1 MKTDGIAVEAF
12 LCAEPDGKKSL
23 VWSAARIIVALA
35 GTLGTVFSFLTCID
49 TGVSGA
55 AAAAAVI
62 ISVILYGIIFILNGK
77 KLLLSLGAA
86 FGAYAAALFSVRE
99 RFCNGLANV
108 VNIYLARIK
117 RDFAEKNFIDLL
129 YPEGAGEDTL
139 IFVIFVSALIAL
151 LYAYGL
157 VYRSSLPAVLAAS
170 VPPVELCLYFGL
182 APSYAAFFAV
192 LASWFA
198 VFAFDL
204 SSPERSGAYRSA
216 SSQCGVAAAAAAFI
230 CAVTAFMIMQIS
242 GYSRPPVL
250 DEIHTGVKEFMS
262 GDALKNAAQEIKL
275 TEIMKRD
282 RTVDHGKLGENGN
295 ITFDNK
301 PVLSVTMPKTSDTV
315 YLRGFVGSV
324 YTGRSWEDL
333 SRSSLDE
340 LAELNGSFS
349 TEGMNSL
356 LLSSYNLKT
365 SGVKLPE
372 YSFYVKNI
380 SADDDYLYM
389 PYNLVP
395 ESVSRYN
402 IEDDIF
408 AGKGEK
414 DWFGRIY
421 DPSQLYGYIRLMN
434 TAWNPRSASLAA
446 DQGLYRNFVY
456 ANYLDI
462 PDDFTA
468 ADEVFDRNYYEFI
481 TAETEGEGKSTLTSA
496 VVFGRKLYYIRSW
509 LRDNCS
515 YSLKAGKLPA
525 GKDFADYFITET
537 REGSCTHFATAAVLL
552 CRYAGIP
559 ARYVEG
565 YVIKPGDFDEN
576 ASFGSVSTV
585 EVTDARAHAWAEVYI
600 DGYGWHPVEFTS
612 GYGNVITA
620 VTTAKTQEET
630 EETTA
635 EVTSA
640 EEEETAA
647 VTTAYAVNNESA
659 PEQGTEASDHAQ
671 QPYVTEAA
679 VPGAAETSSAASEV
693 QEQAAPKVGFTVF
706 GRRGGEKV
714 DVVYDLTWL
723 LAIIAVLFLAAAVIA
738 ARRMIMVK
746 SSRMAPEA
754 EPRAAAQQIYRRF
767 RRLLKAMGL
776 PEEAEDSYSDYIN
789 DVEAR
794 SVYLADGIAKTV
806 IKTALKAEFGGGS
819 VTREEIREMYSAVGS
834 ASKRYLNSLSAPKR
848 FYARFITGIIG

>member
-1 MKTDGIAVEAF
+1 MRAEGVAVEAF

-23 VWSAARIIVALA
+23 VWSAARIIIALA
-35 GTLGTVFSFLTCID
+35 GTLGTVFSFLSCID
-49 TGVSGA
+49 TGVSGG

-62 ISVILYGIIFILNGK
+62 ISVILYGAVFSLKGK
-77 KLLLSLGAA
+77 KLLFSLGTV
-86 FGAYAAALFSVRE
+86 FGTYAAALFFVRE

-108 VNIYLARIK
+108 MNIYLARVRHIY
-117 RDFAEKNFIDLL
+117 AEKNFIDLL
-129 YPEGAGEDTL
+129 YPETAPEDTR
-139 IFVIFVSALIAL
+139 IFIIFVSLLIAL
-151 LYAYGL
+151 LYAYGI

-192 LASWFA
+192 LASWVA
-198 VFAFDL
+198 VFALDL
-204 SSPERSGAYRSA
+204 SSPEKSGAYKSA
-216 SSQCGVAAAAAAFI
+216 SSQCGFAAAAAAVI
-230 CAVTAFMIMQIS
+230 CAAAAFMIMQIS

-250 DEIHTGVKEFMS
+250 DEIHSGVKEYIS
-262 GDALKNAAQEIKL
+262 GDVFKNAVQEIKL
-275 TEIMKRD
+275 TEIVKRD
-282 RTVDHGKLGENGN
+282 GAVDHGKLGENGN

-301 PVLSVTMPKTSDTV
+301 PVLSVTMPKTAETV

-324 YTGRSWEDL
+324 YTGRSWEEL
-333 SRSSLDE
+333 PQSSLNE

-356 LLSSYNLKT
+356 LFGSYNLKN

-372 YSFYVKNI
+372 YSFSVKNI
-380 SADDDYLYM
+380 SAGNEYLYM

-402 IEDDIF
+402 IEDDVF
-408 AGKGEK
+408 AANGEN

-421 DPSQLYGYIRLMN
+421 DPSQLYGYSRLMN
-434 TAWNPRSASLAA
+434 TAWNVRSASLAA
-446 DQGLYRNFVY
+446 DQSLYRNFVY
-456 ANYLDI
+456 ANYLDV
-462 PDDFTA
+462 PDDFAA
-468 ADEVFDRNYYEFI
+468 ADEVFDRDYYEFI
-481 TAETEGEGKSTLTSA
+481 TAETEAEGKSTLTDA

-525 GKDFADYFITET
+525 GKDFADYFVTET
-537 REGSCTHFATAAVLL
+537 REGSCSHFATAAVLL

-559 ARYVEG
+559 ARYIEG
-565 YVIKPGDFDEN
+565 YVIKPGDFDEG

-600 DGYGWHPVEFTS
+600 DGYGWYPMEFTS

-620 VTTAKTQEET
+620 VTTAKPQEET

-647 VTTAYAVNNESA
+647 VTSAHLVDNGDA
-659 PEQGTEASDHAQ
+659 PEQ
-671 QPYVTEAA
+671 VTE
-679 VPGAAETSSAASEV
+679 VSGSAQPVVSEV
-693 QEQAAPKVGFTVF
+693 PMPANEEPEVSESSMQEQGAPKVGFTVF
-706 GRRGGEKV
+706 GRKGGEKV

-723 LAIIAVLFLAAAVIA
+723 LAVITVLLLTAAVIVT
-738 ARRMIMVK
+738 RRIVMVK
-746 SSRMAPEA
+746 TSRMAPEA
-754 EPRAAAQQIYRRF
+754 EPRAAAKQIYRRF
-767 RRLLKAMGL
+767 RRLVKAMGL
-776 PEEAEDSYSDYIN
+776 P
-789 DVEAR
+789 VEADG
-794 SVYLADGIAKTV
+794 SYAEYISTVEEGSAYLADGTAETV

-848 FYARFITGIIG
+848 FFARFITGIIG